1 MTVVISLG
9 QLRRLWPVIDGI
21 GAREGEKFRI
31 LESARISK
39 GDLDLER
46 MILT

>member
-1 MTVVISLG
+1 M
-9 QLRRLWPVIDGI
+9 VIDGI
-21 GAREGEKFRI
+21 VARQREKFRI
-31 LESARISK
+31 LESARISI